1 MNIEKNLL
9 KTSIERAITNLFYLG
24 YVILYEA
31 YPLMKALPY
40 YYDISTAA
48 KGQNKSFWLLIK
60 NSTVGDAL
68 NLTTKIF
75 LCEKQV

>member
-1 MNIEKNLL
+1 
-9 KTSIERAITNLFYLG
+9 
-24 YVILYEA
+24 
-31 YPLMKALPY
+31 MKALPY

-60 NSTVGDAL
+60 NSTVGEAL